1 MTPLEKLTYYQNEI
15 KNLEAEIEKVDK
27 FAATVLNEDYIIS
40 FNLEL
45 LNKPT
50 TETQEMAVPGL
61 PPGMMNMFGEGGGQR
76 MLILSHPSGQK
87 QMIPIPGMPQQQ
99 PVREILDDDFLDYKI
114 NTKTLA
120 SMLQIMVTSYKNQ
133 KKSLE
138 RRASNVLSQMLS
150 EVQEKKAKTVKK
162 IARK

>member
-87 QMIPIPGMPQQQ
+87 QMIPITGMPQQQ
-99 PVREILDDDFLDYKI
+99 PVRNGRF
-114 NTKTLA
+114 
-120 SMLQIMVTSYKNQ
+120 
-133 KKSLE
+133 
-138 RRASNVLSQMLS
+138 
-150 EVQEKKAKTVKK
+150 
-162 IARK
+162 